1 MTEEHKQKIR
11 QTNLRLAHGERL
23 DRRRPEEL

>member
-11 QTNLRLAHGERL
+11 QTQLKLAHRRGM
-23 DRRRPEEL
+23 DRRRPGEI

>member
-11 QTNLRLAHGERL
+11 KTHLKLWHGERM